1 MVGVHCLD
9 NPTFIRE
16 NSSPCHIKDS
26 KQIISDDRNWDTS
39 IGTGTRGGGGG
50 GDGSVEGG
58 NNFRGAGPTYCLP
71 VGGML
76 NQGSL
81 THPNYWF
88 PGKNG

>member
-50 GDGSVEGG
+50 GGG
-58 NNFRGAGPTYCLP
+58 WEC
-71 VGGML
+71 GG
-76 NQGSL
+76 
-81 THPNYWF
+81 
-88 PGKNG
+88 GK